1 MGAASICNLSVFRSK
16 LLMNKAI
23 QFALPLLVSCLSFSG
38 LAQLSTPVLA
48 QTNQERWVDF
58 GKTNSG
64 ETLRLNEKSI
74 KFEMMLIDDTLNNED
89 GFYDNLPKIR
99 VVAFDYSIGG
109 RKRSAYTKSCNR
121 GNLAA
126 NPSWRTY
133 TSFIDYWPQYFSVE
147 ADSVASKR
155 MLQQVCTL
163 SLSKQ

>member
-1 MGAASICNLSVFRSK
+1 MQLIKSATAIAIVSLSIF
-16 LLMNKAI
+16 
-23 QFALPLLVSCLSFSG
+23 
-38 LAQLSTPVLA
+38 STPVLA

-58 GKTNSG
+58 GKTNGG

-74 KFEMMLIDDTLNNED
+74 KFEMMLLDDTLNNED
-89 GFYDNLPKIR
+89 GHYDNLPKIR

-109 RKRSAYTKSCNR
+109 RKRSAYTKSCNA
-121 GNLAA
+121 GNLAT

-155 MLQQVCTL
+155 MLERVCTL

>member
-1 MGAASICNLSVFRSK
+1 MLILITCLLGKSQDYKIMQVIKSAAAIAMASLS
-16 LLMNKAI
+16 L
-23 QFALPLLVSCLSFSG
+23 
-38 LAQLSTPVLA
+38 LSTPVLA
-48 QTNQERWVDF
+48 QTNREQWVDF

-64 ETLRLNEKSI
+64 ETLRLNERSI
-74 KFEMMLIDDTLNNED
+74 KFEMMLTDDSLNNED
-89 GFYDNLPKIR
+89 GFYENLPKIR

-121 GNLAA
+121 GNLTA

-155 MLQQVCTL
+155 MLQRVCAL

>member
-1 MGAASICNLSVFRSK
+1 MQLIKSATAIAITSLSLF
-16 LLMNKAI
+16 
-23 QFALPLLVSCLSFSG
+23 
-38 LAQLSTPVLA
+38 STPALA

-58 GKTNSG
+58 GKTKSG
-64 ETLRLNEKSI
+64 ETLRLNERSI
-74 KFEMMLIDDTLNNED
+74 KFEMMLPDDSLNNED
-89 GFYDNLPKIR
+89 GHYDNLPKIR

-109 RKRSAYTKSCNR
+109 RKRSAYTKSCHP

-155 MLQQVCTL
+155 MLQRVCTL

>member
-1 MGAASICNLSVFRSK
+1 MELIKFATAIAIASLSIF
-16 LLMNKAI
+16 
-23 QFALPLLVSCLSFSG
+23 
-38 LAQLSTPVLA
+38 STPVLA

-64 ETLRLNEKSI
+64 ETLRLNERSI
-74 KFEMMLIDDTLNNED
+74 KFEMMLTDDSLNNED
-89 GFYDNLPKIR
+89 GYYDKLPKIK
-99 VVAFDYSIGG
+99 VVTFDYSIGG

-121 GNLAA
+121 GTLAA

-155 MLQQVCTL
+155 MLQRVCTL

>member
-1 MGAASICNLSVFRSK
+1 
-16 LLMNKAI
+16 MNKAL
-23 QFALPLLVSCLSFSG
+23 QFALPLLVSCLSFSCIT
-38 LAQLSTPVLA
+38 QLSIPVLA
-48 QTNQERWVDF
+48 QVNQEQWVDF

-64 ETLRLNEKSI
+64 ETLSLNESSI
-74 KFEMMLIDDTLNNED
+74 KFERMLVDDSLNNED

-99 VVAFDYSIGG
+99 VVAFEYSVGG

-126 NPSWRTY
+126 DPSWRTY

-147 ADSVASKR
+147 ADSVASKK
-155 MLQQVCTL
+155 MLQRVCTL

>member
-1 MGAASICNLSVFRSK
+1 MQLIKSATAIAIASLSIF
-16 LLMNKAI
+16 
-23 QFALPLLVSCLSFSG
+23 
-38 LAQLSTPVLA
+38 STPVLA
-48 QTNQERWVDF
+48 QANQERWVDF
-58 GKTNSG
+58 GKTKSG
-64 ETLRLNEKSI
+64 ETLRLNERSI
-74 KFEMMLIDDTLNNED
+74 KFEMMLTDDSLNNED
-89 GFYDNLPKIR
+89 GHYDNLPKIR

-155 MLQQVCTL
+155 MLQRVCTL

>member
-1 MGAASICNLSVFRSK
+1 MQLIKSATAIAIASLSIF
-16 LLMNKAI
+16 
-23 QFALPLLVSCLSFSG
+23 
-38 LAQLSTPVLA
+38 STPVFA
-48 QTNQERWVDF
+48 QVNQERWVDF
-58 GKTNSG
+58 GKTNRD
-64 ETLRLNEKSI
+64 ETLKLNEKSI
-74 KFEMMLIDDTLNNED
+74 KFEMMLVDDTLNNED

-99 VVAFDYSIGG
+99 VVTFDYSVGG

-147 ADSVASKR
+147 ADSVASKK
-155 MLQQVCTL
+155 MLQRVCTL

>member
-1 MGAASICNLSVFRSK
+1 
-16 LLMNKAI
+16 MNKAL
-23 QFALPLLVSCLSFSG
+23 QFTLPLLVSCLSFSG

-99 VVAFDYSIGG
+99 VVAFDYSIWG
-109 RKRSAYTKSCNR
+109 RKRSVYTK
-121 GNLAA
+121 LV
-126 NPSWRTY
+126 
-133 TSFIDYWPQYFSVE
+133 IVE
-147 ADSVASKR
+147 
-155 MLQQVCTL
+155 T
-163 SLSKQ
+163 

>member
-1 MGAASICNLSVFRSK
+1 MQLIKSATAIAITSLSIF
-16 LLMNKAI
+16 
-23 QFALPLLVSCLSFSG
+23 
-38 LAQLSTPVLA
+38 STPTLA

-64 ETLRLNEKSI
+64 EALKLNETSI
-74 KFEMMLIDDTLNNED
+74 NFEMMLVDDTLNNED

-99 VVAFDYSIGG
+99 VVTFDYSVGG

-126 NPSWRTY
+126 NPNWRTY

-155 MLQQVCTL
+155 MLQRVCTL
-163 SLSKQ
+163 SLGQQ

>member
-1 MGAASICNLSVFRSK
+1 
-16 LLMNKAI
+16 
-23 QFALPLLVSCLSFSG
+23 
-38 LAQLSTPVLA
+38 
-48 QTNQERWVDF
+48 
-58 GKTNSG
+58 
-64 ETLRLNEKSI
+64 
-74 KFEMMLIDDTLNNED
+74 MMLADDSLNNED

-109 RKRSAYTKSCNR
+109 RTRSAYTRSCNS
-121 GNLAA
+121 GNFAA

-155 MLQQVCTL
+155 MLQRVCTL

>member
-1 MGAASICNLSVFRSK
+1 MQLIKSATAIAIVSLSIF
-16 LLMNKAI
+16 
-23 QFALPLLVSCLSFSG
+23 
-38 LAQLSTPVLA
+38 STPVLA

-58 GKTNSG
+58 GKTNGG

-74 KFEMMLIDDTLNNED
+74 KFEMMLLDDTLNNED
-89 GFYDNLPKIR
+89 GHYDNLPKIR

-109 RKRSAYTKSCNR
+109 RKRSAYTKSCNG
-121 GNLAA
+121 GNLAT

-155 MLQQVCTL
+155 MLERVCTL